1 MSASQHMRRLGQP
14 IAYFP
19 NLAKLLGGVNASI
32 FFSQLFYWLPKSNH
46 PDGIYKTAAEIEAET
61 GLTVQEQRT
70 ARKKLVDLGVLVET
84 NRRIE
89 HRLYFRLDLAR
100 FDELSLQHSGSAEST
115 FAAVTS
121 NIPEMQNQHSG
132 SAESTFDE
140 MQNQHSYKEQENT
153 RRLQQEITAGEFS
166 AQARERAPDA
176 HEEEKPKNAKKS
188 EQRFDGMKA
197 LLALGVDAQVA
208 ADWLEVRKSKRAKL
222 TQTALDGLC
231 REAGKAGISVAE
243 AVRICV
249 ERSWQSFNAGWDWRG
264 TQAGAKPQAMTIEER
279 AARWAASSNAAA
291 QSEGVIEGEWR

>member
-46 PDGIYKTAAEIEAET
+46 PDGIYKTAAVIEAET

-166 AQARERAPDA
+166 AQAREHAPDTC
-176 HEEEKPKNAKKS
+176 EEKSKNAKKS
-188 EQRFDGMKA
+188 EQHFDGMKA

-208 ADWLEVRKSKRAKL
+208 ADWLVVRKGRRAKL

-231 REAGKAGISVAE
+231 REAKKAGISAAE

-249 ERSWQSFNAGWDWRG
+249 ERSWQSFNASWDWRA
-264 TQAGAKPQAMTIEER
+264 QAGKPKSRHDVPKEFSGGTTDEQLMRQDWYAMGE
-279 AARWAASSNAAA
+279 A
-291 QSEGVIEGEWR
+291 Q